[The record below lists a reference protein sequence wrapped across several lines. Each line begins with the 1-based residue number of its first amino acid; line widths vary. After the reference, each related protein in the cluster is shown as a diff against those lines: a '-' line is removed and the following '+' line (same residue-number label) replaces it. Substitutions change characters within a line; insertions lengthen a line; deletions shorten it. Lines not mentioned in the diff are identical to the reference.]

1 MGLEKKYKTGI
12 LWQDTQHRQLID
24 LMEKLSDAD
33 TREAKS
39 KMFTYTTAFLAMYV
53 THHFKLEEQYMK
65 AYEYPDLEFHVK
77 EHQKYINL
85 VKQFR
90 RDHSSFSGEGALFL
104 EKNILEWILNHIME
118 NDQKLGVFI
127 RGEER
132 KRILAEEG

>member
-1 MGLEKKYKTGI
+1 MGLEKKYETGI

-33 TREAKS
+33 SKEAES

-53 THHFKLEEQYMK
+53 THHFNLEAQYMK
-65 AYEYPDLEFHVK
+65 AYEYPDLESHLE
-77 EHQKYINL
+77 EHQKYIDL

-90 RDHSSFSGEGALFL
+90 KDHTSFSVEGALFL

-118 NDQKLGVFI
+118 NDQKLGAFI

>member
-1 MGLEKKYKTGI
+1 MEKKYETGI

-33 TREAKS
+33 SKETES

-53 THHFKLEEQYMK
+53 THHFNLEAQYMK
-65 AYEYPDLEFHVK
+65 AYEYPDLESHLE
-77 EHQKYINL
+77 EHQKYIDL

-90 RDHSSFSGEGALFL
+90 KDHTSFSVEGALFL

-118 NDQKLGVFI
+118 NDQKLGAFI

>member
-1 MGLEKKYKTGI
+1 MEKKYETGI

-24 LMEKLSDAD
+24 LMEKLSDAN
-33 TREAKS
+33 TREAES

-53 THHFKLEEQYMK
+53 THHFNLEEQYMK
-65 AYEYPDLEFHVK
+65 AYEYPDLESHLE
-77 EHQKYINL
+77 EHQKYIDL

-90 RDHSSFSGEGALFL
+90 KDHTSFSVEGALFL

-118 NDQKLGVFI
+118 NDQKLGAFI